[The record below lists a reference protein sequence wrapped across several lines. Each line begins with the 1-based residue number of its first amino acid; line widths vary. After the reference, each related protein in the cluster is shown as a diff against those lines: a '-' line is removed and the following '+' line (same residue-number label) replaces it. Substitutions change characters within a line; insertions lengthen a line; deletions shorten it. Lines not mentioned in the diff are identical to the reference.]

1 VNQNDSEVTALK
13 ITLDTTLERD
23 MDLLILEEFVSDPDF
38 VQLFLDTI
46 GITEHYV
53 IEQAIHSLR
62 DADLGESDIV
72 FILNI
77 DGVRHAIHIE
87 DKIDAL
93 AMPDQHDRY
102 ILRAEKDIAAGLY
115 DTYSVFIV
123 APAKY
128 LSANKEAR
136 KYENQLS
143 YEQLRSHFANKTD
156 LRSQYKLALIDRAI
170 YEQKNGY
177 QWEANPGVV
186 QFCAAMD
193 AYQKEHFPG
202 LPIGTQAWWRG
213 YKTLLPNATIVYK
226 ANKGFCDLQFG
237 NCSPQE
243 LYPRV
248 KDYLSERM
256 TVVKAGKSASVRIVT
271 EPVWFEHR
279 FEDKLP
285 QVDLALAAL
294 SELYELSKALLE

>member
-1 VNQNDSEVTALK
+1 MKIIFDTA
-13 ITLDTTLERD
+13 LERD

-38 VQLFLDTI
+38 ARIFLGTV
-46 GITEHYV
+46 GITEAYS
-53 IEQAIHSLR
+53 IEQAVHSLR

-72 FILNI
+72 FVLNI
-77 DGVRHAIHIE
+77 NGVRHAIHIE

-93 AMPDQHDRY
+93 AMPNQRDRY
-102 ILRAEKDIAAGLY
+102 TLRAEKDIAAGLY
-115 DTYSVFIV
+115 DAYSFLIV
-123 APAKY
+123 APEKY
-128 LSANKEAR
+128 LSVNKEAR
-136 KYENQLS
+136 KYEHQVT
-143 YEQLRSHFANKTD
+143 YEQLRRFFADKKD
-156 LRSQYKLALIDRAI
+156 PRSQYKLALIDRAI
-170 YEQKNGY
+170 CEQKNGY

-186 QFCAAMD
+186 RFCTAMD
-193 AYQKEHFPG
+193 AYQKKHFPG

-226 ANKGFCDLQFG
+226 ANKGFCDLQFS

-248 KDYLSERM
+248 KDHITDRM
-256 TVVKAGKSASVRIVT
+256 TIAKAGKSASVRIFT

-279 FEDKLP
+279 FEDKIP
-285 QVDLALAAL
+285 QVDQALTAL